1 LVDFSSLEADFP
13 DNSIAFSTEGD
24 FLLDIVELANYFFL
38 LILLVRLTFE
48 KHVLLSFFIEGLDD
62 NTFLELL
69 F

>member
-1 LVDFSSLEADFP
+1 MVDFSSLEADFP
-13 DNSIAFSTEGD
+13 DSSIAFSTEGD

-48 KHVLLSFFIEGLDD
+48 KHVLLSFFKEGLDD